1 MTLKQ
6 LQEVFKEQ
14 HIPED
19 VEVFTESWR
28 SNETNEIVYLPSE
41 NRVYICDSSDMLI
54 EDIIE
59 SYNGSGLRVPE
70 HWIVKVL

>member
-14 HIPED
+14 NIPED

>member
-54 EDIIE
+54 EDIVE

>member
-14 HIPED
+14 HIPDD
-19 VEVFTESWR
+19 VEVFTESWH
-28 SNETNEIVYLPSE
+28 SNETHEVVYIPSE
-41 NRVYICDSSDMLI
+41 NRVYICDSSEMLL
-54 EDIIE
+54 EDIVE